1 MSFNRNLAFAFA
13 AGVVLATSAG
23 GAWAQ
28 NALQQTEAS
37 VTDLGGGAS
46 ALTYWVDRADG
57 RHVVTTIDTV
67 VSDATGRGE
76 DRHAIV
82 RFAAILLPG
91 QTQTV
96 SVPTLD
102 KTQPHELR
110 ISRTDDRIDLSL
122 VSSVPDIAQP
132 ASIR

>member
-1 MSFNRNLAFAFA
+1 MSFNRSLAFAFA
-13 AGVVLATSAG
+13 PSVVLATSAG

-57 RHVVTTIDTV
+57 RHVVTTVDTV
-67 VSDATGRGE
+67 LSDATGRGE
-76 DRHAIV
+76 VRHAIV

-96 SVPTLD
+96 SVPTPD

-110 ISRTDDRIDLSL
+110 ISRSGDRIDLSL
-122 VSSVPDIAQP
+122 VSSAPDIAQT
-132 ASIR
+132 AGIK

>member
-1 MSFNRNLAFAFA
+1 MSFNRSLAFAFA
-13 AGVVLATSAG
+13 SSVVLATSAG

-57 RHVVTTIDTV
+57 RHVVTTVDTV
-67 VSDATGRGE
+67 LSAATGQGE

-96 SVPTLD
+96 SVPTAD

-110 ISRTDDRIDLSL
+110 ISRSGDRIDLSL
-122 VSSVPDIAQP
+122 VSSAPDIAQT
-132 ASIR
+132 AGIK

>member
-1 MSFNRNLAFAFA
+1 MSFNRSLAFAFA
-13 AGVVLATSAG
+13 SGMVLAASAG

-28 NALQQTEAS
+28 NALQKTAAS

-57 RHVVTTIDTV
+57 RHVVTTVDTIL
-67 VSDATGRGE
+67 SDATGQGE
-76 DRHAIV
+76 DRHSIV

-96 SVPTLD
+96 SVPTSD
-102 KTQPHELR
+102 QSQSHELR
-110 ISRTDDRIDLSL
+110 ITRSGDRIDLSL
-122 VSSVPDIAQP
+122 VYPATDIA
-132 ASIR
+132 ATSRH